1 MRRFSVRYLFVAT
14 AWIGVSL
21 ALLQIPVIIPS
32 KEVVSFENLTP
43 SQNPLTSFPV
53 RVFASLSVV
62 SVPTHVAVRCLGMT
76 GVVKWI
82 FGVVAPTLA
91 VTFCH
96 YFSELLWGS
105 YPGALGFWY
114 NILIGLVV
122 NLFGFAMVNSIFSL
136 PVWCKKS
143 DDGLTN
149 SFSA

>member
-1 MRRFSVRYLFVAT
+1 MRRFTIRYLLIAT
-14 AWIGVSL
+14 AWVGVSL

-32 KEVVSFENLTP
+32 EKPDSSL
-43 SQNPLTSFPV
+43 NPLSYFPF

-62 SVPTHVAVRCLGMT
+62 SVPTHVAVTCLGIT
-76 GVVKWI
+76 GRVKWI
-82 FGVVAPTLA
+82 FGVFAPTLA
-91 VTFCH
+91 VTYYH

-136 PVWCKKS
+136 PYGAKS
-143 DDGLTN
+143 RATG
-149 SFSA
+149 